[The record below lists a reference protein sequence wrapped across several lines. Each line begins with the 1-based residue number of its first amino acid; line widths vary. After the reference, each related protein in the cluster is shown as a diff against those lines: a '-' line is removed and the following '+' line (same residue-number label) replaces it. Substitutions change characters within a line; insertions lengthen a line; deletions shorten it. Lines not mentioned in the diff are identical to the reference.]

1 MFGIIYRVYFHPLAK
16 YPGPFFAKI
25 TNFYGAY
32 YNGRGELHI
41 QTEKQFKKYGPIVRQ
56 GPNKLIFQSE
66 KALMGES
73 LINGSLLSVTN
84 QASYLSVKAR
94 NSEVERLCEH
104 GSYTR
109 CVEYFH
115 RRR

>member
-1 MFGIIYRVYFHPLAK
+1 VLGIIYRVYFHPLAK

-73 LINGSLLSVTN
+73 SIIGS
-84 QASYLSVKAR
+84 ASIR
-94 NSEVERLCEH
+94 N
-104 GSYTR
+104 
-109 CVEYFH
+109 
-115 RRR
+115 